1 MRLVTPRRMAAT
13 ALCAALTLGAAGPSV
28 AHSDSASRAPLPQA
42 PILLKQVQPLDNTGT
57 LVDPIS
63 ALLNAVLKADNGRL
77 STTDATKYTADID
90 AAMEAVKKA
99 NATDTPAAPTTPK
112 QPADETTAD
121 DSQLDTSMDAMDDAL
136 AAIDKAVDELVAAS
150 TAGQTATVA
159 PQVQTTLKSVA
170 DFLMMTAKTMQGQPA
185 MNLPAPNDMTQ
196 TPAL

>member
-13 ALCAALTLGAAGPSV
+13 VLCAALTLGAAVPAI

-42 PILLKQVQPLDNTGT
+42 PTLLKQVQPLDDTGT
-57 LVDPIS
+57 LVHPVS
-63 ALLNAVLKADNGRL
+63 ALLSAVLKADNGRL
-77 STTDATKYTADID
+77 STADATKYAADID

-99 NATDTPAAPTTPK
+99 NATDMPATPK

-121 DSQLDTSMDAMDDAL
+121 DSQLGANMDAMDDAL
-136 AAIDKAVDELVAAS
+136 AAIDKSVDELVAAS
-150 TAGQTATVA
+150 TEGQTATVA

-170 DFLMMTAKTMQGQPA
+170 DFLMMTAKNMQGQPA
-185 MNLPAPNDMTQ
+185 TNLPAPNDMTQ